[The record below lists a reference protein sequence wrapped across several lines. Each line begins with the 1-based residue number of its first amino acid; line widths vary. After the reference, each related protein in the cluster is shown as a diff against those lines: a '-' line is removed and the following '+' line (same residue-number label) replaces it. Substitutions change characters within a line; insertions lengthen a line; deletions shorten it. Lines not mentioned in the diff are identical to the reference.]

1 MGEPYMSEVRL
12 IDANKL
18 IYEIKKHSVWNSE
31 GVVEL
36 IKKMPTMPALEVKYR
51 NEKNK
56 GA

>member
-1 MGEPYMSEVRL
+1 MSEVRL

-51 NEKNK
+51 SEKNK